1 MQIRL
6 KSFYSQM
13 QTTADY
19 SRGIYHLV
27 MKTIKKPF
35 EAIFL
40 GSHRICAR
48 LISQM
53 KENKF
58 LIKFTVWVHSQI
70 TFTEVLNCEGT
81 L

>member
-35 EAIFL
+35 EAIFG
-40 GSHRICAR
+40 GSDRICAR
-48 LISQM
+48 LSPSQY
-53 KENKF
+53 KLTSLDLYIWSNG
-58 LIKFTVWVHSQI
+58 
-70 TFTEVLNCEGT
+70 NG
-81 L
+81 